1 MKVKIKKLHKDAV
14 IPKYAQDGDAGLD
27 LTATSIEYDDHGNAV
42 YGTGLAIET
51 PKDYVGYI
59 FPRSSISKK
68 TLALT
73 NSVGVIDSNYRGEI
87 MIKFKPDMKCF
98 GINPDNLQTLEQSEW
113 VEIKDYDIGDRIG
126 QLIIMPIPK
135 VEFEEVEEL
144 SDTNRGTGGFGSTG
158 V

>member
-27 LTATSIEYDDHGNAV
+27 LTATSIVYDDHGNAV
-42 YGTGLAIET
+42 YGTGLAIEI

-87 MIKFKPDMKCF
+87 MLKFKHHGLYRDEY
-98 GINPDNLQTLEQSEW
+98 N
-113 VEIKDYDIGDRIG
+113 IGDRIG
-126 QLIIMPIPK
+126 QLIIMPIPSI
-135 VEFEEVEEL
+135 ELEEVEEL

-158 V
+158 K